1 MRLRSP
7 VALAALAALL
17 LALLGLADLG
27 YSAFKRNELKTNVL
41 ALVDDATVRVNAS
54 LAMAD
59 PEPDTL
65 ERLNAHFSALGAA
78 DRRLAGLER
87 WRDPPLAERAGRY
100 LEEAQALL
108 RRLIALRRGH
118 EAVLADLGAL
128 ASHIAAARWRSRDW
142 IREALA
148 LKQALERDYFDLR
161 LVEGGLRKSLRS
173 LPEARDLLSPL
184 VAPMKLV
191 EDRALAETGARLDR
205 STVLLA
211 AQVEAARTL
220 PVPP

>member
-7 VALAALAALL
+7 VALAVLAALL
-17 LALLGLADLG
+17 LALLGLAYLG
-27 YSAFKRNELKTNVL
+27 YSAYKKNELKTNVL
-41 ALVDDATVRVNAS
+41 ALVDDATARVNAS
-54 LAMAD
+54 LAMAAG
-59 PEPDTL
+59 PDTL
-65 ERLNAHFSALGAA
+65 EHLEAHFSALETANG
-78 DRRLAGLER
+78 RLAGLEG
-87 WRDPPLAERAGRY
+87 WRDASLAERAGQY
-100 LEEAQALL
+100 LEEVQALL

-118 EAVLADLGAL
+118 DAVLADLGAL
-128 ASHIAAARWRSRDW
+128 TSHIAAARWRSRDW

-148 LKQALERDYFDLR
+148 LKQAMERDYFEHR

-205 STVLLA
+205 SAVLLA

-220 PVPP
+220 PVPR